1 MKTTTIYS
9 LDELFRASITSLM
22 FSPVAYCVL
31 LSGELAKFK
40 LLKKWEKITKNNVK
54 LKSAQREDSVEHQND
69 SPLLKNYKVK
79 LSFNIVSSIV
89 TANVKFVNK
98 VEAKKKKWSPW
109 I

>member
-22 FSPVAYCVL
+22 FSLVAYCVL
-31 LSGELAKFK
+31 SSGELAKFK

-79 LSFNIVSSIV
+79 LSLNTVSSIV